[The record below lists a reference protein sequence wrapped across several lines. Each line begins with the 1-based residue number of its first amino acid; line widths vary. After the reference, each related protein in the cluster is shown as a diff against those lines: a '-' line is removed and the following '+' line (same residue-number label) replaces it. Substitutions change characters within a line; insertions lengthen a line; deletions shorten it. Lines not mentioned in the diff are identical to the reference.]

1 MHRALLTHTSDLGPA
16 GNKESQHNR
25 LPWLSNRS
33 ARRIALV
40 SCLHKTAPDKE
51 TSAANSKATNAALV
65 CYYAALPAFHSIRP
79 CGILESA
86 PVTLSKNSFL
96 CAMTLSISDQPSH
109 WHRVTKRHSLL
120 NDATIDP
127 FPYRDHR
134 AASLLDHHIVRDG
147 QQDAR
152 VADNGRRSTVPILPH
167 PAPPLIAAPPPPPAL
182 DPGYPT
188 SVVHPEHFR
197 DTRNRSMQEMAG
209 PDISEGSSSPTS
221 TGQMEGGN
229 QFCLCQPEPKIPR
242 PRNGKDPCCP
252 DFRRLTMPP
261 SLYSL
266 PPAPTS
272 RGGSSEPWP
281 SQSGHIQDHRRT
293 MEPPARGR
301 QK

>member
-1 MHRALLTHTSDLGPA
+1 MHRAFLTHTSDLGPA

-33 ARRIALV
+33 ARWLTFV
-40 SCLHKTAPDKE
+40 SCLHSTTPDKE
-51 TSAANSKATNAALV
+51 IRAPTAKATNAALV
-65 CYYAALPAFHSIRP
+65 CYYATVPTFHSIRP

-147 QQDAR
+147 PQDAR
-152 VADNGRRSTVPILPH
+152 VADNGRRSTVHYLPP
-167 PAPPLIAAPPPPPAL
+167 PAPPPIAAPPPPPPH
-182 DPGYPT
+182 DPRYPGA
-188 SVVHPEHFR
+188 VGPPEHFR
-197 DTRNRSMQEMAG
+197 DTRKRSMQEMAA

-242 PRNGKDPCCP
+242 PRNGKEPSCP
-252 DFRRLTMPP
+252 ESHALTMPL
-261 SLYSL
+261 SLHSL
-266 PPAPTS
+266 SPAPTS
-272 RGGSSEPWP
+272 RGGSSKPGLT
-281 SQSGHIQDHRRT
+281 QSGHIQDHW
-293 MEPPARGR
+293 
-301 QK
+301 